1 MYCGIQPDQIDKMD
15 MTEVELFQIYF
26 MELKKSEM
34 GGLTGKK

>member
-26 MELKKSEM
+26 TELKRSEM